1 MSFLNFV
8 NFVEDLDNLITFETL
23 VDLQS
28 FLVLET
34 SITFIGCLTLLDLN
48 FFVILEPFA
57 MRINF
62 GSLAVLV
69 KLNTIDGGDVHF
81 PVKYWSKLKSVGKG
95 LAASVGASL
104 NNFES

>member
-34 SITFIGCLTLLDLN
+34 SMNLIWCLTLLDLN

-57 MRINF
+57 IRINF

-81 PVKYWSKLKSVGKG
+81 SVKY
-95 LAASVGASL
+95 
-104 NNFES
+104 

>member
-34 SITFIGCLTLLDLN
+34 SITLIGFLTLLDLN

-69 KLNTIDGGDVHF
+69 KLNTIDGGDVNF
-81 PVKYWSKLKSVGKG
+81 PVKYWSKLKSAGKV
-95 LAASVGASL
+95 LAVSVGASL